1 MADTM
6 YGIHD
11 KNPRDYE
18 FSSED
23 EKKKKAASFKK
34 KAINASN
41 KFRNSLTKKGRRNS
55 KVMSVSIVD
64 DIDAEELK
72 SVDAFR
78 QALILDEML
87 PSKHDDHHLM
97 LRFLKARK
105 FDIEKA
111 KQMWGDMIHWRHE
124 FGTDS
129 ILQEFE
135 FKEVDQVLQY
145 YPQGYHGVDKEGRP
159 VYIEKLGEVDANK
172 LVQVTSLDRYVKYHV
187 QEFEKAFT
195 YKFPACSIA
204 AKKHI
209 DQSTTIIDVQGVG
222 LKQFTKTARELIGR
236 IQKIDGDNY
245 PETLNRMFVINGGA
259 GFRLLWNSVK
269 QFLDPKTASKI
280 NVLGNKY
287 QSKLLEVIDA
297 SELPSFFGGTCT
309 CADKGG
315 CMRSGKGPWND
326 PDILKVRYLKTA
338 LILYRNIDD
347 LKDLRKLCMFQ
358 MVQNGE
364 GKCHR
369 KTLLGIEEKSI
380 PEDKETIKVSN
391 IEAED
396 IKPCPVPVAEDLPI
410 VNMKNIPRDNY
421 DKSIQVVEKTITAD
435 WRAST
440 GKAVAENDDA
450 LVPGNGKQMVGGIM
464 AVLMGVVTLIRMTK
478 TMVPRKLTEAAIYG
492 SKTYYSESL
501 KDPAA
506 AALQEPC
513 ISRSDYKK
521 MMIRMAE
528 MEEKLNVVCS
538 KPDRMA
544 PEKEAMLIN
553 ALNRTEALEK
563 ELSAAKMLL
572 EEAVGKQHVLLAY
585 IEKKKKKKRFFRF

>member
-6 YGIHD
+6 SGIHD
-11 KNPRDYE
+11 KNNPRENE
-18 FSSED
+18 FLED
-23 EKKKKAASFKK
+23 EKKKKAGSFKK

-55 KVMSVSIVD
+55 RVMSVSIVD
-64 DIDAEELK
+64 DIDAEELNA
-72 SVDAFR
+72 VDAFR

-87 PSKHDDHHLM
+87 PSRHDDHHLM

-129 ILQEFE
+129 ILEDFE
-135 FKEVDQVLQY
+135 FKEVDEVLQY

-172 LVQVTSLDRYVKYHV
+172 LVQVTSLDRYVQYHV

-280 NVLGNKY
+280 NVLGSKY

-315 CMRSGKGPWND
+315 CMRSSKGPWND
-326 PDILKVRYLKTA
+326 PDILK
-338 LILYRNIDD
+338 
-347 LKDLRKLCMFQ
+347 

-364 GKCHR
+364 GKCHG
-369 KTLLGIEEKSI
+369 KSLSGIEEKLI
-380 PEDKETIKVSN
+380 PEVKETIKSEQVSN

-396 IKPCPVPVAEDLPI
+396 LKAVPEDLPI
-410 VNMKNIPRDNY
+410 VNMNKIPRDDY
-421 DKSIQVVEKTITAD
+421 DKSIQVVEKSINVD
-435 WRAST
+435 WRAS
-440 GKAVAENDDA
+440 AADA
-450 LVPGNGKQMVGGIM
+450 HQKEALLLPANGKQMVGGIM
-464 AVLMGVVTLIRMTK
+464 AVVMGVITLVKMTK
-478 TMVPRKLTEAAIYG
+478 TMPRKLTEAAIYG

-501 KDPAA
+501 NDPAA
-506 AALQEPC
+506 SSREDSS
-513 ISRSDYKK
+513 ISSSDYKK

-528 MEEKLNVVCS
+528 AEEKLNVLCS
-538 KPDRMA
+538 KRDGMA

-553 ALNRTEALEK
+553 ALQRTEALEK

-572 EEAVGKQHVLLAY
+572 EEAVGKQYELLAY
-585 IEKKKKKKRFFRF
+585 IEKKKNKKKRVKK

>member
-209 DQSTTIIDVQGVG
+209 DQSTTIIDVQGV
-222 LKQFTKTARELIGR
+222 
-236 IQKIDGDNY
+236 
-245 PETLNRMFVINGGA
+245 
-259 GFRLLWNSVK
+259 
-269 QFLDPKTASKI
+269 
-280 NVLGNKY
+280 VLGNKY